1 MALLTV
7 GENAALNNSTFDV
20 KRVKLINMDK
30 NGDYIPVCTRNV
42 FLKYYSNSDTKLHFW
57 SEEDRKSYIKAIN
70 DILYYNKDINEL
82 EVKLI
87 KSEIR
92 YGNK

>member
-1 MALLTV
+1 
-7 GENAALNNSTFDV
+7 
-20 KRVKLINMDK
+20 MDK

-57 SEEDRKSYIKAIN
+57 SVEDRKSYINAIN
-70 DILYYNKDINEL
+70 DILYKPMDI
-82 EVKLI
+82 VGKMVTLI

-92 YGNK
+92 YGNR